1 MHSIYTFRKGY
12 DDYILFIV
20 FDPWKRYK
28 RAIVFDHSLL
38 DIMWIGTYDD
48 WTPAEQR
55 DWDRDMEENERLYEE
70 RQKQEQVAVKE
81 EKKELS
87 KEPVKEEQPE
97 STKEVKETKTWMDWA
112 FEDPLYKATFTRL
125 GDTHAYSVNLIPQ
138 TPVHSDVARN
148 LVFEVV
154 NPLYQGLDAI
164 LKKEKP
170 ISTIKIHVSSREHV
184 YVYYT
189 CYCTPDTWSYTV
201 MDEILEGLNEQ
212 LSMKQNLNRG
222 LLIQLSFIKKMK

>member
-1 MHSIYTFRKGY
+1 
-12 DDYILFIV
+12 
-20 FDPWKRYK
+20 
-28 RAIVFDHSLL
+28 
-38 DIMWIGTYDD
+38 MWIGTYDD

-55 DWDRDMEENERLYEE
+55 DWDRDMEENARLYEE
-70 RQKQEQVAVKE
+70 RQKERELKEKERGEQTTLNEEQQEPLKE
-81 EKKELS
+81 SKPALKELS
-87 KEPVKEEQPE
+87 KDVTEKVN
-97 STKEVKETKTWMDWA
+97 ETKTWMDWA

-125 GDTHAYSVNLIPQ
+125 GDTHAYSANLIPQ
-138 TPVHSDVARN
+138 TPVHRDVARN

-170 ISTIKIHVSSREHV
+170 VSTIKIHVSSREHV

-212 LSMKQNLNRG
+212 LSMRQDLNRG
-222 LLIQLSFIKKMK
+222 LLIQLSFI

>member
-1 MHSIYTFRKGY
+1 
-12 DDYILFIV
+12 
-20 FDPWKRYK
+20 
-28 RAIVFDHSLL
+28 
-38 DIMWIGTYDD
+38 MWIGTYDD

-70 RQKQEQVAVKE
+70 RQKQEQTVVKE
-81 EKKELS
+81 EKQELVAVNEERKEQTAS
-87 KEPVKEEQPE
+87 KDV
-97 STKEVKETKTWMDWA
+97 TKKVTEVKTWMDWA
-112 FEDPLYKATFTRL
+112 FEDPLYKATFTQL
-125 GDTHAYSVNLIPQ
+125 ANTHAYSVNLIPQ
-138 TPVHSDVARN
+138 TPIHSNVARN

-170 ISTIKIHVSSREHV
+170 VSTIKIHVSSREHV

-222 LLIQLSFIKKMK
+222 LLIQLSFIKKLK

>member
-1 MHSIYTFRKGY
+1 
-12 DDYILFIV
+12 
-20 FDPWKRYK
+20 
-28 RAIVFDHSLL
+28 
-38 DIMWIGTYDD
+38 MWIGTYED

-70 RQKQEQVAVKE
+70 RQKQEQTVVKE
-81 EKKELS
+81 EKQELAAVNEERKEQTAS
-87 KEPVKEEQPE
+87 KDMKEEKP
-97 STKEVKETKTWMDWA
+97 TLKETKTWMDWA
-112 FEDPLYKATFTRL
+112 FEDPLYKATFTQL
-125 GDTHAYSVNLIPQ
+125 ANTNAYSVNLIPQ
-138 TPVHSDVARN
+138 TPVYSDVARN

-154 NPLYQGLDAI
+154 NPLYQGLDTI

-170 ISTIKIHVSSREHV
+170 VSTIKIHVSSREHV

-222 LLIQLSFIKKMK
+222 LLIQLSFIKKLQ

>member
-1 MHSIYTFRKGY
+1 
-12 DDYILFIV
+12 
-20 FDPWKRYK
+20 
-28 RAIVFDHSLL
+28 
-38 DIMWIGTYDD
+38 MWIGGYDD

-55 DWDRDMEENERLYEE
+55 DWDRDMEENERLYEQ
-70 RQKQEQVAVKE
+70 RQKQEQIVVKEEKQDLVAVKE
-81 EKKELS
+81 ERKEQTAS
-87 KEPVKEEQPE
+87 KDVTEKA
-97 STKEVKETKTWMDWA
+97 TEVKTWMDWA

-125 GDTHAYSVNLIPQ
+125 ANTNAYSVNLIPQ
-138 TPVHSDVARN
+138 TPVHADVSRN

-154 NPLYQGLDAI
+154 NPLYQGLDTI

-170 ISTIKIHVSSREHV
+170 VSTIKIHVSSREHV

-212 LSMKQNLNRG
+212 LSMKQDLNRG
-222 LLIQLSFIKKMK
+222 LLIQLSFIKKLK

>member
-1 MHSIYTFRKGY
+1 MWFGGY
-12 DDYILFIV
+12 N
-20 FDPWKRYK
+20 
-28 RAIVFDHSLL
+28 
-38 DIMWIGTYDD
+38 D

-55 DWDRDMEENERLYEE
+55 DWDRDMEENARLHKE
-70 RQKQEQVAVKE
+70 RQWEKE
-81 EKKELS
+81 IEELS
-87 KEPVKEEQPE
+87 KEEQPLKE
-97 STKEVKETKTWMDWA
+97 SKATESKSWMDWA

-138 TPVHSDVARN
+138 TPVHSDVTRN
-148 LVFEVV
+148 LIFEVV

-189 CYCTPDTWSYTV
+189 CYCTPDTWSFTV
-201 MDEILEGLNEQ
+201 MDEILQGLDEQ

-222 LLIQLSFIKKMK
+222 LLIQLSFIKKLK

>member
-1 MHSIYTFRKGY
+1 
-12 DDYILFIV
+12 
-20 FDPWKRYK
+20 
-28 RAIVFDHSLL
+28 
-38 DIMWIGTYDD
+38 MWIGTYDD

-70 RQKQEQVAVKE
+70 RQKQKEQAKVEEVKQELVAVKE
-81 EKKELS
+81 EKKQLS
-87 KEPVKEEQPE
+87 KDVTEKAPE
-97 STKEVKETKTWMDWA
+97 KATETKSWMDWA

-125 GDTHAYSVNLIPQ
+125 GDTHAYSVQLLEQ

-154 NPLYQGLDAI
+154 NPLYQGLDSI
-164 LKKEKP
+164 LKKEQGL
-170 ISTIKIHVSSREHV
+170 STIKIQVSSREHF
-184 YVYYT
+184 YVHYT
-189 CYCTPDTWSYTV
+189 CYCTPETWSYTV

-222 LLIQLSFIKKMK
+222 LLIQLSFIKKLK